1 MRRIAIFRLLCA
13 LGAAGLALVALD
25 ALADTIVLKNGRRII
40 AANVVEENGH
50 VSYET
55 TAGKLSLPRSIVERI
70 ERGESP
76 IADARNDA
84 AAQLPIGPPE
94 VEPGE
99 GYDEVAR
106 AAVHD
111 GSIDRTYVARLEDAA
126 RDGSGATATRAAVA
140 HAAAAQFE
148 LRRSD
153 IEQAISHYRRALSFA
168 PLQPS
173 LFVGLSLNTAY
184 LHLRRSEYSAA
195 LDYLDRARRVAPDSA
210 DVAKLAGWAYYGLN
224 RLDQAVE
231 EWKRSLRLRPD
242 AEVQRA
248 LEKAARDQQTE
259 SSYREGETR
268 HFTLRYYGGAA
279 PQLARDILRT
289 LEEHFRTIESE
300 LNFTPAEPIGVIL
313 YTEQA
318 FADITRAPGWV
329 TALNDGRI
337 RVPVQG
343 LTSVPP
349 ELSHMLK
356 HELTHSFIQQK
367 TRGRCP
373 VWLQEGVAQ
382 WMEGSR
388 SGSNASLLVNVYEQ
402 KAAPRLADL
411 EGSWMGLPE
420 RMVSYAYAWSLAVVE
435 YIVQTGGMGDIERLL
450 DRIAADAS
458 TEAAA
463 RSTLRMDYAE
473 LEQETVKY
481 LRRAYL
487 R

>member
-1 MRRIAIFRLLCA
+1 VG
-13 LGAAGLALVALD
+13 LGLVALD
-25 ALADTIVLKNGRRII
+25 ALADTIVLKNGRRIV
-40 AANVVEENGH
+40 APNVVEENGR

-55 TAGKLSLPRSIVERI
+55 PAGRLSLPRSIVERI
-70 ERGESP
+70 ERGGGFTG
-76 IADARNDA
+76 DAGA
-84 AAQLPIGPPE
+84 SSAAQLPIGPPE

-99 GYDEVAR
+99 GYDEIAR

-111 GSIDRTYVARLEDAA
+111 GSIDQAYLARLEGAA
-126 RDGSGATATRAAVA
+126 GDGAAATAARAAVA

-148 LRRSD
+148 LRHRD
-153 IEQAISHYRRALSFA
+153 IEQAIAHYRRALTFA
-168 PLQPS
+168 PPQPN
-173 LFVGLSLNTAY
+173 LFLGISLNIAY
-184 LHLRRSEYSAA
+184 LHLRRSEYTAA
-195 LDYLDRARRVAPDSA
+195 LDYLDRVRRVVPDSA
-210 DVAKLAGWAYYGLN
+210 DVAKLSGWAYYGLN

-231 EWKRSLRLRPD
+231 EWKRALRLRPD

-248 LEKAARDQQTE
+248 LEKAERDQQAE

-279 PQLARDILRT
+279 PQLARDILRA
-289 LEEHFRTIESE
+289 LEEHFRAIESE
-300 LNFTPAEPIGVIL
+300 LNFTPPEPIGVIL

-329 TALNDGRI
+329 GALNDGRI

-343 LTSVPP
+343 LTSVPA
-349 ELSHMLK
+349 ELSRVLK

-373 VWLQEGVAQ
+373 VWLQEGIAQ
-382 WMEGSR
+382 WMEGRRSR
-388 SGSNASLLVNVYEQ
+388 ENADLLVSVYER
-402 KAAPRLADL
+402 KAALRLGAM

-420 RMVSYAYAWSLAVVE
+420 GVASYAYAWSLAVVE
-435 YIVQTGGMGDIERLL
+435 YIVETYGMRDIERLL
-450 DRIAADAS
+450 DHVATDAS

-463 RSTLRMDYAE
+463 RTSLRMDYAE
-473 LEQETVKY
+473 LQQETAKY
-481 LRRAYL
+481 LRHAYL